1 LHPEQ
6 AAKLGLTDGDR
17 VEVSQ
22 GSSRARV
29 DVRLD
34 EHMAMGCGRIPA
46 AVLGSEQLGPQ
57 IGPMTVQPIS
67 GDSAQ
72 GETA

>member
-22 GSSRARV
+22 GSTRARV

-34 EHMAMGCGRIPA
+34 DHMAMGCGRIPA
-46 AVLGSEQLGPQ
+46 AVPGSEQLGPQ
-57 IGPMTVQPIS
+57 IGPMTVEPVS
-67 GDSAQ
+67 GDRAQ